1 MNIDKFKGVFI
12 YLILLTGC
20 VNKDKNIIA
29 TKNSKDNIESNVT
42 GESILKDPK
51 NLIRIKDMKFKPD
64 NLEVK
69 KGDTVYWINEDV
81 FIHNIVESTLESWS
95 SPELQKGEMWFKVI
109 TNKEDYYCGLHKI
122 MIGSVNIITP

>member
-1 MNIDKFKGVFI
+1 MYIDKLKGVFV

-20 VNKDKNIIA
+20 ANKENNSIT
-29 TKNSKDNIESNVT
+29 TKNSQDIIESNVT
-42 GESILKDPK
+42 NESILKDSK
-51 NLIRIKDMKFKPD
+51 KLIRIKDMKFMPD
-64 NLEVK
+64 NLEVM
-69 KGDTVYWINEDV
+69 KGDTVYWINDDV

-122 MIGSVNIITP
+122 MVGSVNIVTP